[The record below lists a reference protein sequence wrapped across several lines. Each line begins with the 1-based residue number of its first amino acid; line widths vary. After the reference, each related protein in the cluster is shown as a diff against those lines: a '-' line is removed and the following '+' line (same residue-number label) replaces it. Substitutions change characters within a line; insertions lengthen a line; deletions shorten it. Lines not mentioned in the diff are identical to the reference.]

1 MNFNSLYPKNYVP
14 RDLEPQILQFI
25 DDREIIAIR
34 GPRQSGKTTLL
45 IKLGKFLQEKY
56 SPEQVIF
63 LNLENELEKEKL
75 AADPQ
80 GYLEFYRRGQPQKFF
95 FLIDEIQ
102 YLKNGGKILKLFF
115 DSYPQMKFIVSGS
128 STLDVAQLGR
138 YLVGRVLFFE
148 LYPFSLAEF
157 LKVKDQQAFRE
168 YQTNQFSWQSPALVN
183 STHQDKLNQYFLEYL
198 TFGGYPKIVL
208 EKNQQKKIILLQN
221 LFTTYLEKD
230 LVRLYGLKYKEKA
243 IKILQYLAST
253 LGSLIN
259 FNDISQTVS
268 LYFQEVKE
276 ILNIFEETYVLQQV
290 RPFHGNLVTEL
301 KKNPKYYF
309 LDLGLRNALIE
320 KFEFND
326 QELGVL
332 LENYAFLVLKGK
344 KPHFWRTTAKA
355 EVDFI
360 VPKPITPVEVKKT
373 AKISRSLTSFIN
385 AYQPETAIVANWQE
399 SRRVKKNKTTIFF
412 IPLSLL

>member
-1 MNFNSLYPKNYVP
+1 MNFNSLYPKNYVQ

-25 DDREIIAIR
+25 EDREIIVIR

-45 IKLGKFLQEKY
+45 AKLGKLLQEKY
-56 SPEQVIF
+56 STNQVFF
-63 LNLENELEKEKL
+63 LNLEDELEKEKL
-75 AADPQ
+75 ARNPR
-80 GYLEFYRRGQPQKFF
+80 GYLEFYLRDQKKVF

-102 YLKNGGKILKLFF
+102 YLKNGGKILKLLF
-115 DSYPQMKFIVSGS
+115 DSYPRAKFIVSGS
-128 STLDVAQLGR
+128 STLDIAQLGR
-138 YLVGRVLFFE
+138 YLVGRALFFE
-148 LYPFSLAEF
+148 LYPFSFAEF
-157 LKVKDQQAFRE
+157 LKVKDQRAFRE
-168 YQTNQFSWQSPALVN
+168 YQINQFSWQSPVLVK
-183 STHQDKLNQYFLEYL
+183 SAHQEKLNQYLLEYL

-208 EKNQQKKIILLQN
+208 EKNREKKIILLKN

-230 LVRLYGLKYKEKA
+230 LVQLYGLKYKEKA
-243 IKILQYLAST
+243 VKVLQYLAST

-259 FNDISQTVS
+259 FNDLSQMAS

-276 ILNIFEETYVLQQV
+276 ILNIFEETYVLKQI
-290 RPFHGNLVTEL
+290 RPFHRNLVTEL

-309 LDLGLRNALIE
+309 LDLGLRNTLVE
-320 KFEFND
+320 KFEFDD

-332 LENYAFLVLKGK
+332 LENYAFLILKEK

-360 VPKPITPVEVKKT
+360 IQNPIMPLEVKKT

-385 AYQPETAIVANWQE
+385 SYQPETAIMANWQE
-399 SRRVKKNKTTIFF
+399 SRQVKKNKTTIFF